1 MDMKTIF
8 RAFGPDFK
16 KNHLAEP
23 FDSIHI
29 YPLMCKLLGVT
40 PEPHNGSLAVTQEM
54 LVQHEHNEQQ
64 QPGEIQEQPPGNW
77 QSDLFCPE
85 IQKNEKEVGRGSE
98 GATGRI
104 EQNNPVC
111 PTASA
116 SAGQDSSSS

>member
-40 PEPHNGSLAVTQEM
+40 PEPHNGSLAVTEEM
-54 LVQHEHNEQQ
+54 LVDSYNEQ
-64 QPGEIQEQPPGNW
+64 QPGEIQEQPPENW
-77 QSDLFCPE
+77 QCDLFCPE
-85 IQKNEKEVGRGSE
+85 IEKNEKED
-98 GATGRI
+98 GAR
-104 EQNNPVC
+104 E
-111 PTASA
+111 
-116 SAGQDSSSS
+116 